1 MHALNFAL
9 GKQLR
14 YYLIMSEIVKSQ
26 WQTDGNSMRL
36 SMPLAKVDKE
46 NRLVSGFATL
56 DNVDSQGD
64 IVTSDASIKAF
75 SRARGNLREMHQ
87 PIAVGKI
94 VDFRED
100 EWYDTNENKFYRG
113 IFVTAYVSKGAEA
126 TWEKVLDGT
135 LTGFSI
141 GGNILEQD
149 NEFDTEIGKSV
160 RFIKDYELIELSLVD
175 NPANQL
181 ANVFSITKASNGSVT
196 VKGMAV
202 ETEIE
207 NVFWCGK
214 DERVQ
219 AAKTDELACGI
230 CGTDMETIGWF
241 EEGSD
246 RAEKVRNVVT
256 KFLGL
261 NRETAEGEG
270 GVVEVSDNVEKSET
284 PAEETQ
290 TEETPD
296 ADLAQVPDVTP
307 EPEDRPEA
315 EPVAEVDE
323 EVEAT
328 VDAEETDVNPDEV
341 PDEGEEI
348 AKKIDALHEAVNTSL
363 EATRNETTEKVSA
376 LEKQIADVAES
387 FTQKASEL
395 ESKFNEFGE
404 KLEAAKSRFAELE
417 KALEIV
423 NSSGA
428 VKKSGEDSPEPV
440 QKSAS
445 VWNGAFS
452 VDTLVR

>member
-1 MHALNFAL
+1 
-9 GKQLR
+9 
-14 YYLIMSEIVKSQ
+14 MSEIVKSQ
-26 WQTDGNSMRL
+26 WATDGDNMRL
-36 SMPLAKVDKE
+36 SMPIAKVDRE

-64 IVTSDASIKAF
+64 IVTSDASVKAF

-100 EWYDTNENKFYRG
+100 EFVTVDPVSGETKFYRG

-141 GGNILEQD
+141 GGNILESD
-149 NEFDTEIGKSV
+149 NEYDTEIGKSI

-181 ANVFSITKASNGSVT
+181 ANVFSITKSSNGSVT

-207 NVFWCGK
+207 NVFWCK
-214 DERVQ
+214 NDQHVQ
-219 AAKTDELACGI
+219 AVAAECANCITCG
-230 CGTDMETIGWF
+230 DSMENIGWF
-241 EEGSD
+241 EQGGD
-246 RAEKVRNVVT
+246 RAEKVRTVVT

-261 NRETAEGEG
+261 NAVDENAEGEG
-270 GVVEVSDNVEKSET
+270 GVVEVSDSVAKSET
-284 PAEETQ
+284 PAEET
-290 TEETPD
+290 
-296 ADLAQVPDVTP
+296 DVTA
-307 EPEDRPEA
+307 ETAVEE
-315 EPVAEVDE
+315 EPVAEVTE
-323 EVEAT
+323 EVEA
-328 VDAEETDVNPDEV
+328 AEEAAEEETVNPDEV
-341 PDEGEEI
+341 PDEQEEI
-348 AKKIDALHEAVNTSL
+348 TKKIDALHAAVTESL
-363 EATRNETTEKVSA
+363 EATRNETTEKVNA
-376 LEKQIADVAES
+376 LESKIAEVTES

-395 ESKFNEFGE
+395 ESKFNEFGD
-404 KLEAAKSRFAELE
+404 KLEAAKSRLAEFE
-417 KALEIV
+417 KALEVV
-423 NSSGA
+423 NSSEA
-428 VKKSGEDSPEPV
+428 VKKSGEESPEPV

-452 VDTLVR
+452 VDNLIR

>member
-1 MHALNFAL
+1 
-9 GKQLR
+9 
-14 YYLIMSEIVKSQ
+14 MSEIVKSQ
-26 WQTDGNSMRL
+26 WATDGDYMRL
-36 SMPLAKVDKE
+36 SMPLAKVDRE

-56 DNVDSQGD
+56 DNVDTQGD
-64 IVTSDASIKAF
+64 IVTSEASTKAF
-75 SRARGNLREMHQ
+75 ARARGNLREMHQ

-100 EWYDTNENKFYRG
+100 EFVTVDPVTGETKFYRG

-141 GGNILEQD
+141 GGNILEAD
-149 NEFDTEIGKSV
+149 NEFDSKIGKSI

-181 ANVFSITKASNGSVT
+181 ANVFSITKSATGSVT

-207 NVFWCGK
+207 NVFWCK
-214 DERVQ
+214 NDQRVQ
-219 AAKTDELACGI
+219 AVSAENADCVTCG
-230 CGTDMETIGWF
+230 DKMDNIGWF
-241 EEGSD
+241 EQGGD

-261 NRETAEGEG
+261 NVENAQGEG
-270 GVVEVSDNVEKSET
+270 GVVEVSDSVAKSET
-284 PAEETQ
+284 PDEQPAVEAD
-290 TEETPD
+290 ETPD
-296 ADLAQVPDVTP
+296 ATDDTAVPSVTP
-307 EPEDRPEA
+307 EVDDRPVVEEEPVLVVNEEA
-315 EPVAEVDE
+315 EAE
-323 EVEAT
+323 
-328 VDAEETDVNPDEV
+328 DVNPDEV
-341 PDEGEEI
+341 PDEKEEI
-348 AKKIDALHEAVNTSL
+348 TKKIDALHTAINESL
-363 EATRNETTEKVSA
+363 EQTRNETTEKVSA
-376 LEKQIADVAES
+376 LEAKIAEVTES

-395 ESKFNEFGE
+395 EAKFDEFGN
-404 KLEAAKSRFAELE
+404 KLEAEKSRLAELE

-423 NSSGA
+423 NSSEA
-428 VKKSGEDSPEPV
+428 VKKSGEESPEPV

-452 VDTLVR
+452 VDNLIG

>member
-1 MHALNFAL
+1 
-9 GKQLR
+9 
-14 YYLIMSEIVKSQ
+14 MSEIVKSQ
-26 WQTDGNSMRL
+26 WATDGNHMRL

-56 DNVDSQGD
+56 DNVDTQGD
-64 IVTSDASIKAF
+64 IVTSDASAKAF
-75 SRARGNLREMHQ
+75 ARARGNLREMHQ

-94 VDFRED
+94 VDFREE
-100 EWYDTNENKFYRG
+100 EWYDPQENKFYRG

-149 NEFDTEIGKSV
+149 NEYDTEIGKSV

-202 ETEIE
+202 DTEIE
-207 NVFWCGK
+207 NVFWCK
-214 DERVQ
+214 NDQRVQ
-219 AAKTDELACGI
+219 AVASESADCIT
-230 CGTDMETIGWF
+230 CGTKMDNIGWF
-241 EEGSD
+241 EQGGN

-261 NRETAEGEG
+261 NTADENAEGEG
-270 GVVEVSDNVEKSET
+270 GVVEVSDSVAKSEA
-284 PAEETQ
+284 PAED
-290 TEETPD
+290 TENVAVDSEPAVPNVTPD
-296 ADLAQVPDVTP
+296 A
-307 EPEDRPEA
+307 EDRPEGEA
-315 EPVAEVDE
+315 TAEVNE
-323 EVEAT
+323 EVAT
-328 VDAEETDVNPDEV
+328 ATDAETEEETVNPDEV
-341 PDEGEEI
+341 PDEQEEI
-348 AKKIDALHEAVNTSL
+348 SKKIDALHEAVKSSL
-363 EATRNETTEKVSA
+363 EETRNETTEKVAA

-387 FTQKASEL
+387 FTAKASEL
-395 ESKFNEFGE
+395 EGKFSEFGE

-423 NSSGA
+423 NSSEA
-428 VKKSGEDSPEPV
+428 VKKSGDVESPEPV

-452 VDTLVR
+452 VDNLLG

>member
-1 MHALNFAL
+1 
-9 GKQLR
+9 
-14 YYLIMSEIVKSQ
+14 MSDIVKSQ
-26 WQTDGNSMRL
+26 WLTDGNHMRL
-36 SMPLAKVDKE
+36 TMPLAKVDRE

-56 DNVDSQGD
+56 DNIDSQGD
-64 IVTSDASIKAF
+64 IVTAEASVKAF
-75 SRARGNLREMHQ
+75 ARARGNLREMHQ

-100 EWYDTNENKFYRG
+100 EFVTVDEETGETKFYRG

-141 GGNILEQD
+141 GGNILEAD
-149 NEFDTEIGKSV
+149 NEYDKEIGKAV

-207 NVFWCGK
+207 NVFWCK
-214 DERVQ
+214 NDAKVQ
-219 AAKTDELACGI
+219 VASADNASCIECG
-230 CGTDMETIGWF
+230 GGMENIGWF
-241 EEGSD
+241 EQGGD
-246 RAEKVRNVVT
+246 RAEKVRTVVT

-261 NRETAEGEG
+261 NAEENAEGEG
-270 GVVEVSDNVEKSET
+270 GVVEVSDSVVKSET

-296 ADLAQVPDVTP
+296 AEQGGVVPNVTP
-307 EPEDRPEA
+307 APEDRPEA
-315 EPVAEVDE
+315 ETAAVVNEDVA
-323 EVEAT
+323 AT
-328 VDAEETDVNPDEV
+328 VAAAQEEETVVDPDEV
-341 PDEGEEI
+341 PDEQEEI
-348 AKKIDALHEAVNTSL
+348 SKKLDALREVVTESL
-363 EATRNETTEKVSA
+363 EKTRTETSEKVEA
-376 LEKQIADVAES
+376 LEKALTEATEA
-387 FTQKASEL
+387 FEKKASEL
-395 ESKFNEFGE
+395 EARFDEFGN
-404 KLEAAKSRFAELE
+404 KLEAEKSRLAELE
-417 KALEIV
+417 KTLEV
-423 NSSGA
+423 LNSSEA
-428 VKKSGEDSPEPV
+428 VKKSGEESPEPV

-452 VDTLVR
+452 VDNLLR